1 MANQNPRK
9 FIKKASYPEKEYE
22 QKLLDVARVVRVVAG
37 GRRFRF
43 RTVVVIGNHKG
54 KVGVGVAKGQDVS
67 IAVEK
72 AVSDA
77 KKHLIKVKMV
87 DGTIPHQTEAKFSKA
102 KVLLKPGIK
111 GRGIVAG
118 GAVRVVCSL
127 AGIENLSG
135 KILGKTKNKLNN
147 ARATIKA
154 LEGLKTS
161 KVGSSTPDHREQKD
175 I

>member
-1 MANQNPRK
+1 MNRE
-9 FIKKASYPEKEYE
+9 PEKKEYE

-43 RTVVVIGNHKG
+43 RAVVVIGNRKG

-67 IAVEK
+67 MAVEK

-77 KKHLIKVKMV
+77 KKHLIKVKIV
-87 DGTIPHQTEAKFSKA
+87 NGTILHQVEAKFSTA
-102 KVLLKPGIK
+102 KVLLKPGVK
-111 GRGIVAG
+111 GRGVVAG
-118 GAVRVVCSL
+118 GAVRVVCDL

-147 ARATIKA
+147 ARATIVA
-154 LEGLKTS
+154 L
-161 KVGSSTPDHREQKD
+161 QKLRT
-175 I
+175 

>member
-1 MANQNPRK
+1 MFNKNQKQNNRRPAQDR
-9 FIKKASYPEKEYE
+9 EYD

-43 RTVVVIGNHKG
+43 RATVVIGNKKG
-54 KVGVGVAKGQDVS
+54 KVGVGVAKGADVS
-67 IAVEK
+67 LAVEK

-77 KKHLIKVKMV
+77 KKRLINVKIV
-87 DGTIPHQTEAKFSKA
+87 NGTIPHETQAKFSTA
-102 KVLLKPGIK
+102 KVLLKPGVE

-118 GAVRVVCSL
+118 GAVRVVCDL

-154 LEGLKTS
+154 LEDLKT
-161 KVGSSTPDHREQKD
+161 K
-175 I
+175 

>member
-1 MANQNPRK
+1 MINRE
-9 FIKKASYPEKEYE
+9 PEKKEYE

-43 RTVVVIGNHKG
+43 RAVVVIGNRKG

-72 AVSDA
+72 AVANA
-77 KKHLIKVKMV
+77 KKHLIKVPIIE
-87 DGTIPHQTEAKFSKA
+87 GTIPHFTEAKYSSA
-102 KVLLKPGIK
+102 KVILKPGVK

-118 GAVRVVCSL
+118 GAVRVVCDL

-154 LEGLKTS
+154 LQNLK
-161 KVGSSTPDHREQKD
+161 STN
-175 I
+175 

>member
-1 MANQNPRK
+1 MDNQNTKK
-9 FIKKASYPEKEYE
+9 FIQRETIPQEKEYD
-22 QKLLDVARVVRVVAG
+22 QKLLDVARVVRVIAG

-43 RTVVVIGNHKG
+43 RATVVIGNGKG
-54 KVGVGVAKGQDVS
+54 KVGVGVAKGADVS

-77 KKHLIKVKMV
+77 KKHLIKVKIV
-87 DGTIPHQTEAKFSKA
+87 NGTIPHQVEAKFGTA
-102 KVLLKPGIK
+102 KVLLKPGTK

-118 GAVRVVCSL
+118 GAVRAVCNL

-154 LEGLKTS
+154 LEQLKT
-161 KVGSSTPDHREQKD
+161 K
-175 I
+175 

>member
-1 MANQNPRK
+1 MFNQNQKQNNRGPMQER
-9 FIKKASYPEKEYE
+9 EYD

-43 RTVVVIGNHKG
+43 RVTIVIGDKKG
-54 KVGVGVAKGQDVS
+54 KVGVGVSKGQDVS
-67 IAVEK
+67 LAVEK
-72 AVSDA
+72 AVNDA
-77 KKHLIKVKMV
+77 KKHLIKVKIV
-87 DGTIPHQTEAKFSKA
+87 DGTIPHEVQAKYGTA
-102 KVLLKPGIK
+102 KVLLKPGIQ

-118 GAVRVVCSL
+118 GAVRVVCNL

-154 LEGLKTS
+154 LETLKS
-161 KVGSSTPDHREQKD
+161 K
-175 I
+175 

>member
-1 MANQNPRK
+1 MFKQE
-9 FIKKASYPEKEYE
+9 PEKREYE

-43 RTVVVIGNHKG
+43 RTVVVIGNRKG
-54 KVGVGVAKGQDVS
+54 RVGVGVAKGQDIS

-77 KKHLIKVKMV
+77 KKHLIEVKIV
-87 DGTIPHQTEAKFSKA
+87 NGTISHQVEAKFSAA
-102 KVLLKPGIK
+102 KVLLKPGVK

-118 GAVRVVCSL
+118 GAVRVVCDL

-147 ARATIKA
+147 ARVTIKA
-154 LEGLKTS
+154 LQGLKT
-161 KVGSSTPDHREQKD
+161 
-175 I
+175 